1 MEEQKVIKR
10 IEISNKILPW
20 FMALTDDLM
29 FFISVSTLF
38 FKIVKNYSLFQIT
51 FLTTIFSM
59 TYLLFQLP
67 LLKIIK
73 KIGNIKSIRIATF
86 LLLCASVLITFG
98 TNYIVTIIGYIFFGT
113 SFIFKTM
120 DNIVLEKNLTYI
132 NKKENYVKALNKSKI
147 IYSIV
152 TTIIALIGGML
163 FNINNYLPM
172 YLCIFV
178 CLTNFIISFFI
189 VEAEDNKIK
198 NKEDKKQQFKFSKTI
213 TLILLSYALLYSII
227 SIGQDNVQLFTQI
240 NLEKSFEISKTATYL
255 GIIIMTSR
263 IARILGNLIFNKKIT
278 KIKDKVNIILP
289 IIGIIAFGF
298 VHIGNIV
305 KTYGIIKIILI
316 TIGFDLILAIR
327 DPIQIN
333 SRALILRETE
343 NDKKQQAISYLELSR
358 RISETIINTLL
369 SILLIKI
376 ELIYIISLLTL
387 LVIISLIINTKLYKI
402 IRG

>member
-73 KIGNIKSIRIATF
+73 KIGNIKSVRIATF

-132 NKKENYVKALNKSKI
+132 NKKENYVKELNKSKI
-147 IYSIV
+147 IYSVV

>member
-132 NKKENYVKALNKSKI
+132 NKKENYVKELNKSKI
-147 IYSIV
+147 IYSVV

-343 NDKKQQAISYLELSR
+343 NNKKQQAISYLELSR